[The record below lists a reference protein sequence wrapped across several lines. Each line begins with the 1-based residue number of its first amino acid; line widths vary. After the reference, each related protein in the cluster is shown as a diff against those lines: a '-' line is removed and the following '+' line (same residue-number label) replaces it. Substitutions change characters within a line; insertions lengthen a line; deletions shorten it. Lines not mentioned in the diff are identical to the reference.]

1 MSVLFPKVNRPR
13 AWDYRPIYYDP
24 EKEKLQKL
32 REKQAAAKEEYA
44 REQAAKA
51 AKQDADASDGTVDV
65 PHYVSS
71 IHRGSFREARELN
84 EERNHKS
91 SKQSRTVF
99 WIALLAAVALLYWL
113 LG

>member
-32 REKQAAAKEEYA
+32 REKQQQAREEYA
-44 REQAAKA
+44 RLAEEQ
-51 AKQDADASDGTVDV
+51 KQSGESGGTK
-65 PHYVSS
+65 PESTHYVSGL
-71 IHRGSFREARELN
+71 HRGSFREARELTQ
-84 EERNHKS
+84 ERQHKS
-91 SKQSRTVF
+91 NRQSRIAF
-99 WIALLAAVALLYWL
+99 WIALLLAAVLLYWL